1 MSRMPGPLL
10 VVALASCA
18 TTLPPPPPSPAPPS
32 GEGKTLEPDPPPPAP
47 PPKPAP
53 PPTQEAAPEPKPAPE
68 PDDEYSFEDFKG
80 ASGYCYHTIH
90 CLPPPPSG
98 PAVAAP
104 APHES
109 CAATWHKVKLHPG
122 FSGEESKKMKR
133 TLCCYRTTTCETPF

>member
-1 MSRMPGPLL
+1 MPGPLL
-10 VVALASCA
+10 VAALAGCA
-18 TTLPPPPPSPAPPS
+18 TTLA
-32 GEGKTLEPDPPPPAP
+32 PPPPAP
-47 PPKPAP
+47 APSSAETPKPAP
-53 PPTQEAAPEPKPAPE
+53 SPTQEPEPKPE